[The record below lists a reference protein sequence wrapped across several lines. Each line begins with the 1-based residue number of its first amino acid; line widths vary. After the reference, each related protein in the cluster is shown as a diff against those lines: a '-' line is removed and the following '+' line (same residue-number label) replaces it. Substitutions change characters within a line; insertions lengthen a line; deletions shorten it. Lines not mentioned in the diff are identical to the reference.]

1 MQFLKRFSVEETKNL
16 ASLLLK
22 IVVVD
27 VVCYLT
33 ARLGLK
39 MAYGQIN
46 TSPV

>member
-16 ASLLLK
+16 ASPLLK

-27 VVCYLT
+27 VGYYLR
-33 ARLGLK
+33 AGLGLK